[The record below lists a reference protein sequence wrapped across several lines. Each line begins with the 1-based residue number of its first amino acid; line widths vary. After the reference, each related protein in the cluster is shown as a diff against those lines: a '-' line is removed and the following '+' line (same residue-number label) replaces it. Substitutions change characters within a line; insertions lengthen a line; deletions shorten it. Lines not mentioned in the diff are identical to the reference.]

1 MSNKLS
7 QISDKLS
14 ELNNNLTGDYIR
26 FPDYGTVIA
35 TYDNTGF
42 TVTQNCWAKFEITS
56 GWSNATVSINSN
68 GVLIQQ
74 IKNTDSYPI
83 RTSVMIPLKS
93 GDVVTLSEQTS
104 TNGLFVTL
112 YAMR

>member
-1 MSNKLS
+1 ME
-7 QISDKLS
+7 I
-14 ELNNNLTGDYIR
+14 NNNLNDNYIG

-42 TVTQNCWAKFEITS
+42 TTSQNCWAKFEITS
-56 GWSNATVSINSN
+56 GWTNATVSINSN

-83 RTSVMIPLKS
+83 RISVMIPLKN
-93 GDVVTLSEQTS
+93 GDVITLSSKTS
-104 TNGLFVTL
+104 INGISATL